1 MYIIEPLTN
10 HKYHIN
16 SKIGGNILR
25 RYIKNYQ
32 LGGVNKSSK
41 NRFKYPEHIITSL
54 KWYSGSEYDRLNDKL
69 RTNKQLSPE
78 IDIHWKYIQEAFKL
92 SPGIKSD
99 MTVYRGT
106 RGDETI
112 YNVVTPLSTSK
123 VKRGTQDFVGGSCC
137 LFVITVPKG
146 TKLIDMDTYSD
157 IQSEYE
163 ILLPLGKLKY
173 EYEEIESIEFNNE
186 KKDMKLIYVTYVPN
200 DKYIEK
206 ISESTSPSS
215 STNKLTKQ
223 EEVAN
228 KSKEKK
234 VLTDKDIIDNIL
246 RIVDEEEY
254 ELITTLD
261 DAKYT
266 IESVIDEMNNDIKKE
281 ITEDIK
287 DNASRQLLNIASKTS
302 I

>member
-1 MYIIEPLTN
+1 M
-10 HKYHIN
+10 
-16 SKIGGNILR
+16 R

-41 NRFKYPEHIITSL
+41 NRFKYPEHIIKSL
-54 KWYSGSEYDRLNDKL
+54 KWYSSSEYYRLNDKL
-69 RTNKQLSPE
+69 RNNKQLSPE
-78 IDIHWKYIQEAFKL
+78 IDIHWKNIQEAFKL

-112 YNVVTPLSTSK
+112 HKIKTPLSTSK
-123 VKRGTQDFVGGSCC
+123 VKRGTQEFVGLSCC

-146 TKLIDMDTYSD
+146 TKLIDMDTYSH
-157 IQSEYE
+157 IQNEYE
-163 ILLPLGKLKY
+163 ILLPLGKLEY
-173 EYEEIESIEFNNE
+173 EYEEIESIEFDFN
-186 KKDMKLIYVTYVPN
+186 KKKNMKYIYLKYVPN

-223 EEVAN
+223 EEVDN

-246 RIVDEEEY
+246 RIVDEDEY
-254 ELITTLD
+254 ELITTLA
-261 DAKYT
+261 DAEDT
-266 IESVIDEMNNDIKKE
+266 ISSVIDNMNNDIKKE
-281 ITEDIK
+281 ITKDIK
-287 DNASRQLLNIASKTS
+287 DRASKQLLNIALKTS

>member
-1 MYIIEPLTN
+1 
-10 HKYHIN
+10 
-16 SKIGGNILR
+16 
-25 RYIKNYQ
+25 
-32 LGGVNKSSK
+32 
-41 NRFKYPEHIITSL
+41 
-54 KWYSGSEYDRLNDKL
+54 
-69 RTNKQLSPE
+69 
-78 IDIHWKYIQEAFKL
+78 
-92 SPGIKSD
+92 
-99 MTVYRGT
+99 
-106 RGDETI
+106 
-112 YNVVTPLSTSK
+112 
-123 VKRGTQDFVGGSCC
+123 
-137 LFVITVPKG
+137 
-146 TKLIDMDTYSD
+146 
-157 IQSEYE
+157 
-163 ILLPLGKLKY
+163 
-173 EYEEIESIEFNNE
+173 
-186 KKDMKLIYVTYVPN
+186 KLIYVTYVPN